1 MYCRKEVII
10 NLIFCLWQGWE
21 RRVHAEGG
29 GPRGLQDKVRNSGL
43 YTKQQKYRQI
53 IIKRK

>member
-1 MYCRKEVII
+1 MYCRKEVVI
-10 NLIFCLWQGWE
+10 NLILCLWQGWE

-29 GPRGLQDKVRNSGL
+29 GPRGLQDKVRNSGM
-43 YTKQQKYRQI
+43 YTKQQKYGQI